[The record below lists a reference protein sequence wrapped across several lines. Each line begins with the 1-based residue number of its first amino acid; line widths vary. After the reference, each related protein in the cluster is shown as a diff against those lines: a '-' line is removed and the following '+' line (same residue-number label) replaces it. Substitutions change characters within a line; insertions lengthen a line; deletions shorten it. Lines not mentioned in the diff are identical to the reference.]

1 MFFFEG
7 FHQSKNINKSMAGM
21 AVPIFETGESW
32 DPLGG
37 ILCVWPPWLCWKK
50 HGLGLNH
57 SPVDPKF
64 GRFLSRFFEIFSCM
78 ALSEITKS
86 HFNHWLSWFIT
97 MFPFKITNLGVYS
110 ILKRTHVR
118 IIAIC
123 SKQSKSSSFPHNWIP
138 SFGSRSWSNPADFPF
153 GAELVRIGHQNLDAY
168 ITKNMIDIWYMIDIY
183 IYIYIPIFF
192 WFIS

>member
-21 AVPIFETGESW
+21 AVPIFEKGESW

-37 ILCVWPPWLCWKK
+37 ILCVWPPWLSWKN

-64 GRFLSRFFEIFSCM
+64 ERFLSRFFEIFSCM

-86 HFNHWLSWFIT
+86 HFVHRLSWFIT

-123 SKQSKSSSFPHNWIP
+123 SKQSKSSSYPHNWIP
-138 SFGSRSWSNPADFPF
+138 RFGSRSWSNPADFPF

-168 ITKNMIDIWYMIDIY
+168 ITKKMIDIWYMIDIY
-183 IYIYIPIFF
+183 PYIL